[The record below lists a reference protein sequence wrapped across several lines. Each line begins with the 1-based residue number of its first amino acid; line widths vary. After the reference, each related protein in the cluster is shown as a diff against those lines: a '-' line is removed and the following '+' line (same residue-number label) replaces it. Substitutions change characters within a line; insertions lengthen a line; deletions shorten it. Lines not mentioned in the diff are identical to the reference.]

1 MKPFLQMVLFLL
13 TFSWAAEVVPL
24 RMKHARELA
33 SKGQLDESLLEYR
46 AVLLE
51 DPSNSQAYYEA
62 GKVRALQKNW
72 GAATRNFELALQKS
86 PTHWDAME
94 ALAQAREALGE
105 KEKAMA
111 AWRKLADNGNPEQK
125 ARAESRISKLLGHA
139 VPTTELKEVEATN
152 SPKAQNKEESNDFKA
167 AMDLYDRGKWAES
180 LAKWRVVLAK
190 EPKNAGAFYYAGI
203 CRYNLGEL
211 DKAIYNLNKAF
222 TYPEKGFN
230 AHYYL
235 GRIYEKQGNK
245 KEAIQ
250 HYREY
255 IAKTDNAKGKA
266 DVEKRIKALGPI
278 ETTTVSTAAKTKEGP
293 AEKVAEKTTLDS
305 TSKQQTSPPSQPAVP
320 DPARIVPLESIGL
333 YAIAETEGVGRDQLE
348 SALRAL
354 NNKDFNRAIDSLKV
368 MRLNYPGTKNAMAAG
383 YNLVILYQLLGLS
396 EKVKNL
402 SVSLLRE
409 SPKEPYLSAIRYAL
423 AKALLELG
431 DVPQARSVLDSV
443 KVGLPLGPEAVKR
456 SELTSKILEQMS
468 AEKEVPA
475 VLNQA
480 ISEES
485 DPARKAQLLQRLAKL
500 YVRQNALD
508 SARKAYQNV
517 AALCSSDLGDA
528 CRSSAYGSADL
539 EYRNKQWDKAMTLY
553 RAAVQKYAQPEDAP
567 WGYYQIGNILRN
579 QKKLSD
585 ALKVFDDVIQKF
597 PGSYWAEQ
605 AKWNKDDIIWRGQ
618 NANLL
623 NGN

>member
-13 TFSWAAEVVPL
+13 TFSWAVEVVPL

-33 SKGQLDESLLEYR
+33 SKGQLDESLQEYR

-51 DPSNSQAYYEA
+51 DPSNAQAYFEA
-62 GKVRALQKNW
+62 GKIRAQQKNW
-72 GAATRNFELALQKS
+72 GAATRNFELTLQKS
-86 PTHWDAME
+86 PSHWEAME

-111 AWRKLADNGNPEQK
+111 AWRKLADNGSPEQK
-125 ARAESRISKLLGHA
+125 IRAEARISKLLGHTL
-139 VPTTELKEVEATN
+139 PTSELKEVEATT
-152 SPKAQNKEESNDFKA
+152 SSKVADSQNKGESSDFKA

-180 LAKWRVVLAK
+180 LGKWRVVLAK
-190 EPKNAGAFYYAGI
+190 EPKNAGAYYYAGI
-203 CRYNLGEL
+203 CRYNLGEH
-211 DKAIYNLNKAF
+211 DKAIYNLNKSFA
-222 TYPEKGFN
+222 YPEKGFN

-245 KEAIQ
+245 KDAIK

-266 DVEKRIKALGPI
+266 DVEKRIKDLGI
-278 ETTTVSTAAKTKEGP
+278 SDVL
-293 AEKVAEKTTLDS
+293 AEKTAEKPSEKLVELPHKDS
-305 TSKQQTSPPSQPAVP
+305 TAKTIQTLPALP
-320 DPARIVPLESIGL
+320 DPARIVPLEGIGF
-333 YAIAETEGVGRDQLE
+333 YAIAELEGAGHDQLE
-348 SALRAL
+348 SAVRAL

-368 MRLNYPGTKNAMAAG
+368 LRLNYPGTKNSMAAG
-383 YNLVILYQLLGLS
+383 HNLVVLYQLLGLT

-402 SVSLLRE
+402 TVSLLRE
-409 SPKEPYLSAIRYAL
+409 SPKEPYLSAIRFAL
-423 AKALLELG
+423 AKSLLEQG

-456 SELTSKILEQMS
+456 SELTSKILEQLS

-480 ISEES
+480 ITEEA
-485 DPARKAQLLQRLAKL
+485 DPARKAQLYQRLAKL
-500 YVRQNALD
+500 YVRQNLLD

-517 AALCSSDLGDA
+517 SALCANDIGDA
-528 CRSSAYGSADL
+528 CRSSAYANADL
-539 EYRNKQWDKAMTLY
+539 EYRKKQWDKAMVLY
-553 RAAVQKYAQPEDAP
+553 RGAVQKYALPEDAP

-585 ALKVFDDVIQKF
+585 ALKSFDDVIQKF